1 MGYPTVENT
10 VVAYPGSGRALLVGL
25 APAIVTAAGLIVGL
39 VWFNGPA
46 PDASAET
53 GTAEPGTAATTTP
66 SPATTTTA
74 GDAAMTAE
82 ITATM
87 RRYVDGYNA
96 GDAAVFLS
104 SMCES
109 RRAVAPALPDGV
121 PLETQ
126 RPQLDGVSD
135 VRVSGDRATAVVT
148 ASEEGAPEL
157 GSKDTRLAFAN
168 EDGWKLC

>member
-1 MGYPTVENT
+1 MENT
-10 VVAYPGSGRALLVGL
+10 VVEQPGSGRALLVGL
-25 APAIVTAAGLIVGL
+25 APAIVTVAGLIVGL
-39 VWFNGPA
+39 VWFNEPA
-46 PDASAET
+46 PAASTVAEAGAAELRTT
-53 GTAEPGTAATTTP
+53 GPTP
-66 SPATTTTA
+66 STATP
-74 GDAAMTAE
+74 GDAATTAE

-87 RRYVDGYNA
+87 RRYVDGYNT
-96 GDAAVFLS
+96 GDATVFLS

-109 RRAVAPALPDGV
+109 RRAVAPALPDGI

-135 VRVSGDRATAVVT
+135 VWVSGDRAAAVVT
-148 ASEEGAPEL
+148 ASEEGVPEL